1 MKACSKCR
9 VTKVIDDFGIDRK
22 RKDGRYPACRECVRV
37 AAAVCRSKPGY
48 AEKQAV
54 RTKAWRERN
63 AERSKEMA
71 KAYRNRPEVKE
82 RTAAWRAA
90 KLAANP
96 DHFREMSRRNALA
109 AYHRQPDHRKRA
121 HLLKRY
127 GLTLAAFDE
136 MLRAQDGGCAVCGLT
151 DPPNPRPNA
160 TPWCVDHC
168 HTTNRVRSILC
179 NRCNTVVGMLNEQA
193 DLAARVEMY
202 IRERCDPIKPR

>member
-9 VTKVIDDFGIDRK
+9 VTKVIGDFGFDRK

-37 AAAVCRSKPGY
+37 AAAVYRSKPGY

-63 AERSKEMA
+63 AEHSKEMA

-151 DPPNPRPNA
+151 DPPNTRPNA

-179 NRCNTVVGMLNEQA
+179 NRCNKVVGMLNEQA